1 MKKKQELVVTDV
13 YAKEG
18 QDAAQIIQSSFHVF
32 LKKSFAALQTSQIV
46 SYNTHDEWPLISGGM
61 VCT

>member
-1 MKKKQELVVTDV
+1 MKKQELVVTDV

-18 QDAAQIIQSSFHVF
+18 PDAAQIIQSSFNSF
-32 LKKSFAALQTSQIV
+32 LKKSFAALQNFHIV
-46 SYNTHDEWPLISGGM
+46 SYNAHDEWPLISGGI